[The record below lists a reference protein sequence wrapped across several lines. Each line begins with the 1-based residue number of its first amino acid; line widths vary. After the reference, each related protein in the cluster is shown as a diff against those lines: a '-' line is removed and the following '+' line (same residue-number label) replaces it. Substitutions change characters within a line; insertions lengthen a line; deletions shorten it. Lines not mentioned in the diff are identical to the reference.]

1 MKTATIII
9 RTLLGLA
16 FVVFGLNI
24 FYGFIPA
31 PKTPPP
37 PLAAD
42 FFKAL
47 AQSHYMWVIGC
58 LQVTG
63 GLLLLIGR
71 FVPLG
76 LILLGPVIVNILCFH
91 IFLNQEGLPIAIA
104 VSVLALFLLWC
115 YRANFAGLLK
125 P

>member
-1 MKTATIII
+1 MKIATIII

-24 FYGFIPA
+24 FYGFIPQ

-58 LQVTG
+58 LQVAG
-63 GLLLLIGR
+63 GVLLLVGRYVALGLL
-71 FVPLG
+71 
-76 LILLGPVIVNILCFH
+76 LLGPVIVNILCFH
-91 IFLNQEGLPIAIA
+91 IFLDKSGLPIAIL
-104 VSVLALFLLWC
+104 VSVLALFLLVRYWP
-115 YRANFAGLLK
+115 NFAGLFK